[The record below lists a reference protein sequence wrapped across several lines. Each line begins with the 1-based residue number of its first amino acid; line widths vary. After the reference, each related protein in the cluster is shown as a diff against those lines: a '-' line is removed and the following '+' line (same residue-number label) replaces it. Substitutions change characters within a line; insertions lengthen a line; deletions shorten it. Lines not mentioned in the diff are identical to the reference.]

1 MKIDDVN
8 IGIIR
13 ELKQGKKSFRKIADT
28 LGISENTVRARAN
41 RLQDEGV
48 LEICGLVDPS
58 MLPDHRVVLVGIKL
72 SDMNI
77 VVAGEEI
84 SRLRGVV
91 SVNVITGRYDIMVM
105 ALFTKG
111 FDLLEFCTEEI
122 PKVAGIS
129 SVETFVTYRSI
140 NLKIPYI
147 Y

>member
-1 MKIDDVN
+1 MKIDEVN

-13 ELKQGKKSFRKIADT
+13 ELRQGKKSFRKIADK

-48 LEICGLVDPS
+48 LEIQGLVDPAS
-58 MLPDHRVVLVGIKL
+58 LPDHRVVIVGIKL

-77 VVAGEEI
+77 VDTGERI

-91 SVNVITGRYDIMVM
+91 SVSVVTGRYDIVVL
-105 ALFTKG
+105 ALFTKRFG
-111 FDLLEFCTEEI
+111 LLEFCTEEI
-122 PKVAGIS
+122 PRVQGID
-129 SVETFVTYRSI
+129 SVETFVTYGSY

-147 Y
+147 F